1 MGLTQQTLL
10 IVCNCGHCGKPFLQ
24 NLDPQRQKTYCS
36 GTCRK
41 NASHMRCY
49 YTLKVRDP
57 AKIALKLTRS
67 QRNAAAWRE
76 MALIEG
82 RCVRCGRENDRA
94 CQNLKLCTNCIIAL
108 KGGP

>member
-1 MGLTQQTLL
+1 MGAPQQTLL

-24 NLDPQRQKTYCS
+24 NMDPQRQKTYCS
-36 GTCRK
+36 SDCRD
-41 NASHMRCY
+41 NAQHMRKY
-49 YTLKVRDP
+49 YSRKVRDP
-57 AKIALKLTRS
+57 AKVALKLARN

-76 MALIEG
+76 RALIEG

-94 CQNLKLCTNCIIAL
+94 YQNLKLCTNCVIRL

>member
-36 GTCRK
+36 GSCRD
-41 NASHMRCY
+41 NAYHMRQY
-49 YTLKVRDP
+49 YSLKVRDP
-57 AKIALKLTRS
+57 AKIALKLTRN

-76 MALIEG
+76 RALIEG
-82 RCVRCGRENDRA
+82 RCVRCGGENDRA
-94 CQNLKLCTNCIIAL
+94 YQSLKVCTNCLIAL